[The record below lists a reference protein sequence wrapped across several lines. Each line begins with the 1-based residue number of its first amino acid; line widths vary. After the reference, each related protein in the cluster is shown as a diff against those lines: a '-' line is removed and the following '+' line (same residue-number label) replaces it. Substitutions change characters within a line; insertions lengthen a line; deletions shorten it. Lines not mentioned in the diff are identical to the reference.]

1 MPQYIGG
8 KINQSIKGSQWEPSS
23 HNVWSR
29 VIMTWIGVKLIPN
42 QISQWSNHSSR
53 YPYFSARSESI
64 GCSIVGPQMLT
75 TGNLDKAGNLQYHF
89 FGIGRMV
96 FNFSAFSPKKKRW
109 LVESFQ
115 YQLKQIPN
123 QKKSTPKPLIII
135 RFISSIVYIAKIWK
149 QMTSEILKKVIPKT
163 WGKQGSCH
171 NRWHFSSYI
180 KQGYK

>member
-89 FGIGRMV
+89 CGVGQMV
-96 FNFSAFSPKKKRW
+96 SNSSAFSPKKKMTGRI
-109 LVESFQ
+109 LS
-115 YQLKQIPN
+115 IPTQTN
-123 QKKSTPKPLIII
+123 PQPKRFTPKPLKII
-135 RFISSIVYIAKIWK
+135 RLLY
-149 QMTSEILKKVIPKT
+149 TSQKFET
-163 WGKQGSCH
+163 YE
-171 NRWHFSSYI
+171 NE
-180 KQGYK
+180 